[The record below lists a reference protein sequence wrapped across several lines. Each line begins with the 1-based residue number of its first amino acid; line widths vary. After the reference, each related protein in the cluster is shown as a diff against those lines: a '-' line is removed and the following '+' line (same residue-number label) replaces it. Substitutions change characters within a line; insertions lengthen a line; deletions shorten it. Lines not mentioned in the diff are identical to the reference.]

1 MPYVHTLPI
10 SASFR
15 GKGLYGYT
23 FGPLKERDLEVL
35 YIESEKGHDTF
46 LISKKITRVYYVL
59 SGKGY
64 FTIADNKY
72 NVGPGMLVEVPPRV
86 EYCYSGKMT
95 LLALCKPRW
104 FRGNDTLT
112 KWNPDVVGYDSKCG
126 VDGGPWLSRLVRF
139 RVFGKS
145 PTNAFL
151 RLNQRVWNDLPLPL
165 TAVAPIRLYG
175 YFLHRLARIQGVRAQ
190 ALNTFFLRNRPQLEL
205 VRRVL
210 DRKSKSDPVRVA
222 VLGCSL
228 GAEAYSVAW
237 RIRSARPDLK
247 LVLHAVDISKEAV
260 EFAKRGAYPLAV
272 EPADTATHDRRGAGG
287 WRLDR
292 PDSELTGEEIFERL
306 TPMEMEEFFDRDGDT
321 VTIKSWIRDGIA
333 WHVGDVTEPGILDAL
348 GLQDVVVANNF
359 LCHMGDSEAERA
371 LRNIARLVAP
381 QGYLIV
387 SGIDLDVRTKV
398 ACGLGWKPV
407 DELLE
412 EIHEGDPCL
421 RRLWPCHYAGLEP
434 LDKSRQD
441 WRIRYAATF
450 QLGPTGAAPPPR
462 YEKELCEVNQSVQSH
477 SV

>member
-1 MPYVHTLPI
+1 MPYVYTLPT
-10 SASFR
+10 STSFR

-35 YIESEKGHDTF
+35 YIESEMGHDTF

-59 SGKGY
+59 SGNGC
-64 FTIADNKY
+64 FTIANHKY
-72 NVGPGMLVEVPPRV
+72 NVSAGMLVEVPPRV

-104 FRGNDTLT
+104 SRGNDTFT
-112 KWNPDVVGYDSKCG
+112 KWNPDVVGWDSKRR
-126 VDGGPWLSRLVRF
+126 VDGGSWLSRLVRF

-151 RLNQRVWNDLPLPL
+151 RLNQRVWDRLPLSL
-165 TAVAPIRLYG
+165 TALAPTRLYG
-175 YFLHRLARIQGVRAQ
+175 NFLHRLARIQGVRTQ
-190 ALNTFFLRNRPQLEL
+190 ALSTFFLRNRPQLEL
-205 VRRVL
+205 IRGLL
-210 DRKSKSDPVRVA
+210 DRKSMSDTLRVA
-222 VLGCSL
+222 VLGCSV

-237 RIRSARPDLK
+237 RIRSARPDLR
-247 LVLHAVDISKEAV
+247 LLLHAVDISKDAV
-260 EFAKRGAYPLAV
+260 EFAKRGAYSLTVRPLG
-272 EPADTATHDRRGAGG
+272 TAIRDPIGAGR
-287 WRLDR
+287 WRLAQS
-292 PDSELTGEEIFERL
+292 DSQLTGGEIFERM
-306 TPMEMEEFFDRDGDT
+306 TAVEMEEFFDRDGDT
-321 VTIKSWIRDGIA
+321 VTIKPWIREGID
-333 WHVGDVTEPGILDAL
+333 WHVGDVTEPRILDAL

-387 SGIDLDVRTKV
+387 SGIDLDVRTRV

-407 DELLE
+407 EELLE
-412 EIHEGDPCL
+412 QIHEGDPCL

-450 QLGPTGAAPPPR
+450 QLVPAGAAPPPR
-462 YEKELCEVNQSVQSH
+462 YEKELCEVNQSVQSQ

>member
-1 MPYVHTLPI
+1 MPYVYTLPT
-10 SASFR
+10 SASFK

-46 LISKKITRVYYVL
+46 LISKKVTRVYYVL
-59 SGKGY
+59 SGNGY
-64 FTIADNKY
+64 FTVANHKY
-72 NVGPGMLVEVPPRV
+72 NVSPGMLVEVPPRV

-104 FRGNDTLT
+104 SPGNEILT
-112 KWNPDVVGYDSKCG
+112 KWNPDVVGCDSRCG
-126 VDGGPWLSRLVRF
+126 VDGGSWLSRLVTL

-151 RLNQRVWNDLPLPL
+151 RLNQRVWGNLPLPL
-165 TAVAPIRLYG
+165 TALAPIRLYG

-205 VRRVL
+205 VRRLL
-210 DRKSKSDPVRVA
+210 DRKSKSDTLRVA

-260 EFAKRGAYPLAV
+260 EFAKRGAYSLTV
-272 EPADTATHDRRGAGG
+272 EPADTAIRDRMGAGG
-287 WRLDR
+287 CWSGQ
-292 PDSELTGEEIFERL
+292 PDFQLTGGEIFERL
-306 TPMEMEEFFDRDGDT
+306 TPVEIEEIFDRDGDT
-321 VTIKSWIRDGIA
+321 VTVKSWITEGIA
-333 WHVGDVTEPGILDAL
+333 WHVGDVTEPRILDAL

-359 LCHMGDSEAERA
+359 LCHMSDSEAERG

-381 QGYLIV
+381 QGYLVV
-387 SGIDLDVRTKV
+387 SGIDLDVRSRV
-398 ACGLGWKPV
+398 ARELGWKPV
-407 DELLE
+407 EELLE

-434 LDKSRQD
+434 LDKRRQD

-450 QLGPTGAAPPPR
+450 QLVSPGATSPPQ
-462 YEKELCEVNQSVQSH
+462 YEKELCEVNRAVQSQ
-477 SV
+477 SL